1 MSLSI
6 LSLNCNGLRKK
17 EKRKEVFRYLYRMN
31 YDIYCLQETHF
42 MGIEET
48 VEEDWDGT
56 WFFDSLTNKSGGVA
70 ILFRKAVA
78 LVDVKTVDKGRCL
91 MIEFFTGKKRCLL
104 CCIYGYNEDKP
115 LKEFFNQVEK
125 KVDEF
130 CCENVILCGDF
141 NQVLNP
147 ELDYK
152 NHSKTKRKSE
162 ARKALSKLMENQK
175 LVDIFRKMNP
185 DAPAFTYQ
193 RANPPSSARLDFFLI
208 SKNLQSNFLPGIH
221 CIEQGFIESGKVDHS
236 IITLSLIEI
245 GEGLWEFDNS
255 LLLNKKFVES
265 VENVVLL
272 NQVDVSK
279 AYYQRCFE
287 KLLQKIK
294 SECILYSANKNDSK
308 TLHEQRRGVEE
319 WELRSILSRIIPCI
333 KLKNDFIYEQS
344 VILEKTKEYYVMNT
358 TLTRMRMT
366 LRNIFHF

>member
-42 MGIEET
+42 MGIEKT
-48 VEEDWDGT
+48 VEKDWNGT

-78 LVDVKTVDKGRCL
+78 FVDVKTVDKGRCL
-91 MIEFFTGKKRCLL
+91 MIEFFTGEKRCLL

-115 LKEFFNQVEK
+115 LEEFFNQVEK

-152 NHSKTKRKSE
+152 NHSKSKRNSE
-162 ARKALSKLMENQK
+162 ARKALSKLMESQK

-193 RANPPSSARLDFFLI
+193 RANPPSSARLDFFSDIQESAVKFPSRNTLYKI
-208 SKNLQSNFLPGIH
+208 RNYKEWCSRPFYYY
-221 CIEQGFIESGKVDHS
+221 FI
-236 IITLSLIEI
+236 
-245 GEGLWEFDNS
+245 FN
-255 LLLNKKFVES
+255 
-265 VENVVLL
+265 
-272 NQVDVSK
+272 
-279 AYYQRCFE
+279 
-287 KLLQKIK
+287 
-294 SECILYSANKNDSK
+294 
-308 TLHEQRRGVEE
+308 
-319 WELRSILSRIIPCI
+319 
-333 KLKNDFIYEQS
+333 
-344 VILEKTKEYYVMNT
+344 
-358 TLTRMRMT
+358 
-366 LRNIFHF
+366 